1 MCKSGIFVLSRLHIM
16 YICPIFSPSSIHK
29 RGANVYPNIVQAMH
43 IMYYSGVQW
52 LIHGFYLVDG

>member
-1 MCKSGIFVLSRLHIM
+1 M

-29 RGANVYPNIVQAMH
+29 RGADVYPNIVQAMH

-52 LIHGFYLVDG
+52 LIHGFYLVDGC